1 MGMGWPLSLHCAPD
15 GLPEVLSQG
24 VSYLPWE
31 PAPGLPHN
39 PRSWPSSE
47 HQGSLGMPGRGCGG
61 GLLGDA
67 KREPW
72 LLLLAE
78 VSPSSASL
86 TSSVASN
93 LPEGLVGEM

>member
-61 GLLGDA
+61 GLLGDTE
-67 KREPW
+67 REPW
-72 LLLLAE
+72 LLLPGKG
-78 VSPSSASL
+78 VSL
-86 TSSVASN
+86 LC
-93 LPEGLVGEM
+93 LPHLLRGL